1 MFETEGDTLAQTF
14 KTEHGTIR
22 RLGLITFR
30 IAMILSTLRLMDSQ
44 DFIKS
49 RSRHCEGEARSNP
62 VVCNDPDFQTS
73 MEIRKVILHHAAHV
87 FKQLPQ
93 ASASPKMSL
102 FQALPTQFDRKKY
115 VEIAAQLQI
124 PGSTAEKQITR
135 FLNAGLLTKQA
146 HGSYVKNDS

>member
-1 MFETEGDTLAQTF
+1 
-14 KTEHGTIR
+14 
-22 RLGLITFR
+22 
-30 IAMILSTLRLMDSQ
+30 MDSQ

-62 VVCNDPDFQTS
+62 VVCNDTDFQTS
-73 MEIRKVILHHAAHV
+73 MEILKVLLHHAAHV

-93 ASASPKMSL
+93 TPSAPAQNPNPKMAL

-115 VEIAAQLQI
+115 IEVAAQLQI
-124 PGSTAEKQITR
+124 PGSTAEKQIAR
-135 FLNAGLLTKQA
+135 FLNAGLLIKQA